1 MVNIGVISLGCPKN
15 RIDTELMLGYILN
28 NKNYSLVTDESKA
41 DVIIINTCGFIDEAK
56 TEAIDTILE
65 AAKYKKTGNLK
76 KLIVTGCLSKRYN
89 TELASEMPEVDA
101 ILGIN
106 QYHKIV
112 EIIDSINN
120 KQLIDT
126 EGELYEYN
134 YLQRVITTPP
144 HYAYI
149 RIADGC
155 NNFCSFCAIPYIR
168 GRYNSRKIEDILHEA
183 QMLIDKGVKEIILVA
198 QDTTRYGIDIYG
210 EPKLK
215 ELLEKLSDM
224 DIKWLRLLYAYP
236 ETLTDDLLD
245 LMAQKENICKY
256 IDMPIQHINDDI
268 LKSMNRRS
276 DSLMIKNRI
285 EKIRSY
291 TCSFTLRTSLI
302 VGYPGETDEQFNE
315 LLKFLKDY
323 PIDRVGAFSYSRE
336 EGTKAYNMPDQISD
350 EIKDD
355 RLNRL
360 LTIQEQVNDEL
371 NKKKI
376 GNTLSVI
383 IDDYDEDIFMYIGRS
398 QGEAPE
404 VDEPILIASPDELD
418 YGEFYNVI
426 IKDAKQYN
434 QIGEI
439 ADESC

>member
-15 RIDTELMLGYILN
+15 RIDTELMLGYILKN
-28 NKNYSLVTDESKA
+28 NNYSIVTDESKA

-65 AAKYKKTGNLK
+65 VAEYKKTGNLK
-76 KLIVTGCLSKRYN
+76 KLIVTGCLTKRYN
-89 TELASEMPEVDA
+89 TELAKEMPEVDA
-101 ILGIN
+101 MLGVN
-106 QYHKIV
+106 QYYKIAEV
-112 EIIDSINN
+112 IDSVNN
-120 KQLIDT
+120 EQLVET

-134 YLQRVITTPP
+134 YLQRIITTPS
-144 HYAYI
+144 HYAYL

-168 GRYNSRKIEDILHEA
+168 GRFSSRKIEDIIDEA
-183 QMLIDKGVKEIILVA
+183 KMLIDKGVKEIIIVA

-210 EPKLK
+210 KPMLK
-215 ELLEKLSDM
+215 ELLEKISDL
-224 DIKWLRLLYAYP
+224 DIKWIRVLYAYP
-236 ETLTDDLLD
+236 ETLTDELLD
-245 LMAQKENICKY
+245 VMASRDNICKY

-276 DSLMIKNRI
+276 DSSMIKNRI

-291 TCSFTLRTSLI
+291 PCSFTLRTSLI

-315 LLKFLKDY
+315 LLEFLREY
-323 PIDRVGAFSYSRE
+323 PIDRVGAFTYSRE
-336 EGTKAYNMPDQISD
+336 EGTKAYDMPDQI
-350 EIKDD
+350 EERLKEE
-355 RLNRL
+355 RLNKL
-360 LTIQEQVNDEL
+360 LAVQEQLNDNL

-376 GNTLSVI
+376 GSIVPVI

-404 VDEPILIASPDELD
+404 VDEPILIASPDELNF
-418 YGEFYNVI
+418 GEYYNIV

-439 ADESC
+439 TDESC